1 MVRAGKVDRADITE
15 VLGQTAKAPQV
26 ATIVVL
32 VQRAKALQADITAAH
47 APTDKVG
54 KVDRADIT
62 VVLGQTA
69 KAPQVATIVVLVQRA
84 KALQADITA
93 AHAPTDKVAK
103 AAKAVLL
110 QEVAA
115 LLAVQEV
122 QHLHLLRVRRSV

>member
-15 VLGQTAKAPQV
+15 
-26 ATIVVL
+26 
-32 VQRAKALQADITAAH
+32 
-47 APTDKVG
+47 
-54 KVDRADIT
+54 
-62 VVLGQTA
+62 VLGQTA